1 MPNSRVGKGGR
12 QQGNILP
19 WIVLLIWV
27 LALLSGGMLVMAAAA
42 GWVDG
47 EAVSISLSGDGLS
60 QESVDF
66 RSEQNEPL
74 ESGSLQNQ
82 IQESAPSGLSA
93 ENQNPGKLG
102 EGNSSSGGI
111 FVEPTWTPQI
121 PLTPTPTAFITPIP
135 FWEGPIV
142 IGTSIGG
149 RPLEV
154 YRFGNGPVKRMIAAG
169 IHGGYEWNTV
179 ALVNQL
185 ITHFQTHPEFIPR
198 TVSLYIL
205 RVINPDG
212 LARGRGVVGHDNE
225 NSVDLNRNFPIN
237 WQKDWPRTG
246 CWNFRK
252 NNGGAEPGSESE
264 TQAVMNFILDLRPT
278 ALISY
283 HSAALGIFPGG
294 IPPHE
299 PSVKLAQTIADE
311 STYRY
316 PPIDTGCLYTGTLA
330 DFAAFHGIAA
340 VDLELHTH
348 EGTDFEENLEVLRA
362 FLNWRND

>member
-1 MPNSRVGKGGR
+1 
-12 QQGNILP
+12 
-19 WIVLLIWV
+19 
-27 LALLSGGMLVMAAAA
+27 MAAAA

-47 EAVSISLSGDGLS
+47 EAVSLSPSEDGLN
-60 QESVDF
+60 QESANNQSV
-66 RSEQNEPL
+66 QNNAL
-74 ESGSLQNQ
+74 ESGTFQDQ
-82 IQESAPSGLSA
+82 IPETGSSNLSA
-93 ENQNPGKLG
+93 ENRSSGTLD
-102 EGNSSSGGI
+102 EGNSSSGGL

-121 PLTPTPTAFITPIP
+121 PTTPTPTAFITPVP

-142 IGTSIGG
+142 IGTSVGD

-154 YRFGNGPVKRMIAAG
+154 YRFGNGPIKRMIAAG

-179 ALVNQL
+179 ALADQL
-185 ITHFQTHPEFIPR
+185 IRHFQENPEFIPR

-225 NSVDLNRNFPIN
+225 NNVDLNRNFPIN

-252 NNGGAEPGSESE
+252 NNGGSESGSESE

-294 IPPHE
+294 TPPHD
-299 PSVKLAQTIADE
+299 PSVKLAQTIAQA

-340 VDLELHTH
+340 VDMELHTH
-348 EGTDFEENLEVLRA
+348 ARTDFEENLEVLRA
-362 FLNWRND
+362 FMNWRNE